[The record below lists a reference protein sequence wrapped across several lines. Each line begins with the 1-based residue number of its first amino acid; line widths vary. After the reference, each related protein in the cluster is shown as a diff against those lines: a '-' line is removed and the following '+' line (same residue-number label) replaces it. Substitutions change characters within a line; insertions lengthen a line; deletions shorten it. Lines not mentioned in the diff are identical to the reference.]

1 MLDKST
7 GGVAAAYGMGE
18 EKDGVDGLHKYAE
31 RNGRFS
37 LFFF

>member
-7 GGVAAAYGMGE
+7 GGVAAAYDMGE
-18 EKDGVDGLHKYAE
+18 EKDGVDVLHEYTE
-31 RNGRFS
+31 RTGRFS

>member
-7 GGVAAAYGMGE
+7 GGAAAAYGMGE
-18 EKDGVDGLHKYAE
+18 EKDGVDVLHKYAE
-31 RNGRFS
+31 GNGRIS

>member
-7 GGVAAAYGMGE
+7 GGVAAAYGMRE
-18 EKDGVDGLHKYAE
+18 EKDGVDVLHKYAE
-31 RNGRFS
+31 GIGRFS

>member
-18 EKDGVDGLHKYAE
+18 EKDGVDVLHKYAE
-31 RNGRFS
+31 KKRA
-37 LFFF
+37 L